1 VLKGIDPLLSGEL
14 LKMLDELGH
23 GDQLVI
29 ADRNFPSFT
38 QGSPVVRLAVDDNT
52 RVFEAVLSVF
62 PLDTFVDT
70 PLERMGPQDDPTQEN
85 DKQRAALAVARR
97 HLPGVSLVPI
107 PRFEFYERAKEAHAV
122 VATLESAPYCCFILT
137 KGVVS

>member
-122 VATLESAPYCCFILT
+122 LATLESAPYCCFILT

>member
-1 VLKGIDPLLSGEL
+1 MLKGIDPLLSGEL